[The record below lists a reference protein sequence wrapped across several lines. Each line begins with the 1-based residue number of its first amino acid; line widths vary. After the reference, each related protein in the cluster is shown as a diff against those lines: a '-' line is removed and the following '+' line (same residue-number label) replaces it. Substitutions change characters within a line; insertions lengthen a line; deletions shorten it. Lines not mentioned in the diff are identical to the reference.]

1 MRKFDPKKFIPH
13 REPILML
20 DELEEVV
27 PGRKAVGLKCLARD
41 CPLFQGHLPGNPI
54 LPGVFLIEGVAQAGA
69 VMLLSGENPEG
80 CAQEGSGRL
89 VFVRN
94 AKFRRP
100 VLPEQTLSFEVAL
113 VEESLPFYTIE
124 GKVHADGQCVAEASV
139 VITLAER

>member
-1 MRKFDPKKFIPH
+1 MRRFDPKKFLPH

-20 DELEEVV
+20 DELQEVV
-27 PGRKAVGLKCLARD
+27 PGQRAVGLKSLPLD

-54 LPGVFLIEGVAQAGA
+54 LPGVFLIEGIAQAGA
-69 VMLLSGENPEG
+69 VMLLSSENPEG
-80 CAQEGSGRL
+80 CPQEGSGRL

-100 VLPEQTLSFEVAL
+100 VLPEQTLSIEVAL
-113 VEESLPFYTIE
+113 VDESLPFYTIE
-124 GKVHADGQCVAEASV
+124 GKVHVEGQCVAEASV